1 MPDTSGTTNLN
12 QMIDDILA
20 ALPWGLL
27 LAFSIGPGFFVL
39 LETSITKGF
48 RAALTFDLG
57 IVFSDVVFI
66 LIAYYST
73 NQLLEQLKDNPT
85 LFVIG
90 GLIMISYGLI
100 SFILLKKNFKKQ
112 ELTDTDTLLISKNNY
127 LALFFKGFLLNFIN
141 IGILGFWMMIIISFG
156 PQLEMDTQRILTFFT
171 SILGFY
177 LMFDIIKILL
187 AKQLKSKLT
196 PNNIYKIKRVI
207 SLVILIF
214 GVFFVLQGLFQ
225 KEIHQVKEKI
235 EKIKE

>member
-1 MPDTSGTTNLN
+1 
-12 QMIDDILA
+12 MIDDILA

-225 KEIHQVKEKI
+225 KELHQVKVKI

>member
-1 MPDTSGTTNLN
+1 
-12 QMIDDILA
+12 MIDDILA

-156 PQLEMDTQRILTFFT
+156 PQLEMDTGRILTFFT

>member
-1 MPDTSGTTNLN
+1 
-12 QMIDDILA
+12 MIDDILA

-156 PQLEMDTQRILTFFT
+156 PQLEMDTGRIVTFFT

-225 KEIHQVKEKI
+225 KELHQVKEKI